1 MATVTAFI
9 RVSTKKIDKVNVRFR
24 LRDGRAVQLL
34 YVSDLTVNPEHWNPK
49 KEEIKAKAL
58 VHPTE
63 KAEFNKMVA
72 LRKSQIVD
80 LYNAAPDKSALTSDW
95 LKAEMNKL
103 VCPEERTLDDGG
115 EFFKA
120 YDHFLSVHKLSDVR
134 IRNYRVIYRALQ
146 RFEVF
151 KRLFGSKKF
160 RVTFDSM
167 TPDVLHEFDDFL
179 RREYTFFVEDK
190 ATHKWKPKSEYKP
203 IYDAYPESRTPKQRG
218 QNTINDVFT
227 KLRTLFKWAEDQ
239 ELSRTN
245 PFKHFKVKE
254 CVYGPPI
261 YITVDE
267 RKKVYSTDFSFDP
280 ALEKQ
285 RDIFVFQCLVGCRIS
300 DLYRM
305 TKRSII
311 DGAVEYMPR
320 KTKDGNPVVVRV
332 PLLTATKE
340 ILDKYKDLPGDAIL
354 PLVSQQKYNIA
365 IKKILKHAGID
376 RTVTWLNPT
385 TGEPEPRPI
394 YEVLSSH
401 SARKAFAGNMYKNVK
416 DPNLVCALTGHK
428 EGSKAFN
435 RYRMIDEETNR
446 QTMSYL
452 E

>member
-1 MATVTAFI
+1 M
-9 RVSTKKIDKVNVRFR
+9 
-24 LRDGRAVQLL
+24 GR
-34 YVSDLTVNPEHWNPK
+34 
-49 KEEIKAKAL
+49 
-58 VHPTE
+58 
-63 KAEFNKMVA
+63 
-72 LRKSQIVD
+72 
-80 LYNAAPDKSALTSDW
+80 
-95 LKAEMNKL
+95 
-103 VCPEERTLDDGG
+103 C
-115 EFFKA
+115 
-120 YDHFLSVHKLSDVR
+120 
-134 IRNYRVIYRALQ
+134 
-146 RFEVF
+146 
-151 KRLFGSKKF
+151 
-160 RVTFDSM
+160 
-167 TPDVLHEFDDFL
+167 
-179 RREYTFFVEDK
+179 
-190 ATHKWKPKSEYKP
+190 
-203 IYDAYPESRTPKQRG
+203 
-218 QNTINDVFT
+218 
-227 KLRTLFKWAEDQ
+227 
-239 ELSRTN
+239 
-245 PFKHFKVKE
+245 
-254 CVYGPPI
+254 
-261 YITVDE
+261 
-267 RKKVYSTDFSFDP
+267 
-280 ALEKQ
+280 
-285 RDIFVFQCLVGCRIS
+285 IS

-311 DGAVEYMPR
+311 DGAVEYTPR

-428 EGSKAFN
+428 EGSKSFA